1 MLQKKENSYF
11 YIKYITIIIDV
22 YLISSKLVGKVSYH
36 VDNSIENDAIEIE
49 NRIFFY
55 WYFFFWGGK
64 DTYTTNKKV
73 KIKKIYLKNSDI
85 VDYNIPIILV
95 EEFSWII

>member
-55 WYFFFWGGK
+55 RYFFWGRK

-73 KIKKIYLKNSDI
+73 KLKKIYLKNSDI

-95 EEFSWII
+95 EEFS

>member
-55 WYFFFWGGK
+55 
-64 DTYTTNKKV
+64 
-73 KIKKIYLKNSDI
+73 
-85 VDYNIPIILV
+85 
-95 EEFSWII
+95 